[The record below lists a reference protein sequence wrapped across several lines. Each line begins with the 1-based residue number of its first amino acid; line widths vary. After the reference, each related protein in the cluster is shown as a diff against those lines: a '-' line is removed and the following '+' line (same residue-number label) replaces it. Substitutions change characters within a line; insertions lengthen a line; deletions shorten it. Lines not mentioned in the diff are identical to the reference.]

1 MRSQPRPVSPV
12 DPRNRG
18 CLRRS
23 ALTMS
28 VMILAL
34 AASPVL
40 SVSEEPESARPA
52 ATAGDPIRCRNGAV
66 VSVSAFASEAGVEVM
81 RRGGN
86 AIDAAVAT
94 AFALA
99 VTYPEAGNIG
109 GGGYMLIA
117 PSKDGTSPVFVDFRE
132 VAPRAATREMFVR
145 PEGRSPHRRV
155 GVPGTVRGLALAHQ
169 KHGKLAWKNVVSP
182 AVTLA
187 REGFAIDAAVA
198 RSINGVLKTSAPD
211 AFAEL
216 HRVFGKP
223 GGGDWTAGDRLIQ
236 PDLATALETIAE
248 EGADAFY
255 RGEPARQL
263 VAEMRRGGGVI
274 DAEDL
279 ARYQARLRQPVH
291 GTYRG
296 HDIWSSPPSS
306 SGGTTLILMLQM
318 LEPYELRKSGRW
330 SPEALHRMIETM
342 RRAYRDRAEFLA
354 DPDFAEI
361 PKKLLSRDYAREL
374 AETIDGERAS
384 SSRSIAGSIP
394 LKESEQ
400 TTHFSVIDRDR
411 TAVSVTYTLESSWG
425 SRVVVPGAGF
435 VLNDEMNDF
444 NWLPG
449 VTDASGRIGT
459 PPNEVAPGKRPLS
472 SMCPTIVMK
481 DNRPVLITGSPGG
494 RTIINTVLQI
504 VLNVVEFEMDV
515 RSAVDAPRLHHQ
527 WFPDRVR
534 VESAFERSHPHALEG
549 LRQRKHKLDLAGR
562 QGDAHTIWI
571 DPRTGEIV
579 GAADRRISGHAAGW

>member
-1 MRSQPRPVSPV
+1 MVI
-12 DPRNRG
+12 
-18 CLRRS
+18 
-23 ALTMS
+23 AL
-28 VMILAL
+28 
-34 AASPVL
+34 VL
-40 SVSEEPESARPA
+40 FSGVAQRIAHSGEAQSARPA
-52 ATAGDPIRCRNGAV
+52 SNASDLVRCRNGAV
-66 VSVSAFASEAGVEVM
+66 VSVSALASEAGVEVL

-86 AIDAAVAT
+86 AVDAAVAT
-94 AFALA
+94 AFVLA

-117 PSKDGTSPVFVDFRE
+117 PSRADAPPVFVDFRE
-132 VAPRAATREMFVR
+132 VAPRAATRAMFV
-145 PEGRSPHRRV
+145 EKAGRTPHRRV

-169 KHGKLAWKNVVSP
+169 KHGKLAWKEVVAP
-182 AVTLA
+182 AVKLA
-187 REGFAIDAAVA
+187 REGCAVDAAVA
-198 RSINGVLKTSAPD
+198 RSINGVLKTSAVD

-216 HRVFGKP
+216 HRVFDKP
-223 GGGDWTAGDRLIQ
+223 GGGEWSAGDRLVQ
-236 PDLATALETIAE
+236 PDLAHTLETIAE
-248 EGADAFY
+248 TGADAFY
-255 RGEPARQL
+255 RGEPARQF

-279 ARYQARLRQPVH
+279 EKYKPLFREPVH
-291 GTYRG
+291 GPYRG
-296 HDIWSSPPSS
+296 YDVWSSPPSS
-306 SGGTTLILMLQM
+306 SGGTTLLLMLQM

-330 SPEALHRMIETM
+330 SPETLHRLVETM

-354 DPDFAEI
+354 DPEFAEI

-374 AETIDGERAS
+374 AKTIDPEHATPSQG
-384 SSRSIAGSIP
+384 IAGSIP

-504 VLNVVEFEMDV
+504 VLNVVEFDMDA

-534 VESAFERSHPHALEG
+534 AESAFERPHPEALDG
-549 LRQRKHKLDLAGR
+549 LRKRGHKLDLAGR

-571 DPRTGEIV
+571 DRETGEIV

>member
-1 MRSQPRPVSPV
+1 MF
-12 DPRNRG
+12 
-18 CLRRS
+18 
-23 ALTMS
+23 A
-28 VMILAL
+28 
-34 AASPVL
+34 VL
-40 SVSEEPESARPA
+40 CPGIATSDEPQAKRPA
-52 ATAGDPIRCRNGAV
+52 AAPSDLVRCRNGAV
-66 VSVSAFASEAGVEVM
+66 VSVSGQASDAGIEVM

-117 PSKDGTSPVFVDFRE
+117 PSQADSPPVFVDFRE
-132 VAPRAATREMFVR
+132 IAPRAATREMFVKAD
-145 PEGRSPHRRV
+145 GRSAHRRV

-169 KHGKLAWKNVVSP
+169 KYGKLAWKDVVAP

-187 REGFAIDAAVA
+187 RDGFAIDAAVA

-216 HRVFGKP
+216 HRVFDKP
-223 GGGDWTAGDRLIQ
+223 GGEDWTAEDRLVQ
-236 PDLATALETIAE
+236 PDLATTLETIAE
-248 EGADAFY
+248 NGPDAFY
-255 RGEPARQL
+255 TGEPARR
-263 VAEMRRGGGVI
+263 VAEEMQRGGGI
-274 DAEDL
+274 LNAEDL
-279 ARYQARLRQPVH
+279 AQYQPRWRQPVH
-291 GTYRG
+291 GSYRG
-296 HDIWSSPPSS
+296 FDIWSSPPSS

-330 SPEALHRMIETM
+330 SPETLHRMIESM
-342 RRAYRDRAEFLA
+342 RRAYRDRAEYLA
-354 DPDFAEI
+354 DPEFTDI
-361 PKKLLSRDYAREL
+361 PKKLLSRAYAKEL
-374 AETIDGERAS
+374 AGTIDVDRAS
-384 SSRSIAGSIP
+384 PSPSIAGSIP
-394 LKESEQ
+394 LKESDQ

-425 SRVVVPGAGF
+425 SRLVVPGAGF

-449 VTDASGRIGT
+449 VTDSSGRIGT
-459 PPNEVAPGKRPLS
+459 LPNQVAPGKRPLS

-481 DNRPVLITGSPGG
+481 DHRPVLITGSPGG
-494 RTIINTVLQI
+494 RTIINTVLQV
-504 VLNVVEFEMDV
+504 VLNVVEFDMDP

-534 VESAFERSHPHALEG
+534 LETAFERLHPQALEG
-549 LRQRKHKLDLAGR
+549 LRKRGHKLDLAGR

-571 DPRTGEIV
+571 DPDTGEIV
-579 GAADRRISGHAAGW
+579 GTADRRISGHAAGW